1 MNRHL
6 KFGIEEEYF
15 ITDLG
20 ARRMAQSPP
29 GAAIDACKAALGDC
43 FAYEMFQGQIE
54 VASPVFTRIAEPEQY
69 FISARKTLRST
80 LQSYGL
86 GLLSVGSH
94 PLADWRV
101 QQATRQDHFTQLF
114 DDYQRVA
121 RRSVLSGLHVHVE
134 VPEHLDRIR
143 VMNHVLPW
151 LPLLLALSCSSPFW
165 DGADSGFMSYRQTAC
180 DEWPRMGIPE
190 FFEDEAAYEAYVA
203 LLIRTGTIRQA
214 SECWWGLRPACR
226 YPTLELRM
234 TDACPRLEDALCIAS
249 LFRLLVADAIDQAR
263 PGRSWSQTS
272 HWILKENRWRA
283 KRSGIHASFI
293 VEGYDRPFSAEQWL
307 FLAEQI
313 LGDAARELRVENVF
327 SQARHILRHGTSAD
341 RQRSVFER
349 ALHSTEDVHAALSS
363 VVDELLK
370 ETSQEPGNAICSSR
384 TQAAPAA
391 TDRVTA
397 LTGIRRSDCSTARF

>member
-15 ITDLG
+15 ITDLDT
-20 ARRMAQSPP
+20 RRMAERPP
-29 GAAIDACKAALGDC
+29 SAAIDACKAAIGEC

-54 VASPVFTRIAEPEQY
+54 VASPVFTRIAEAEQY
-69 FISARKTLRST
+69 FVSTRKSLRCT

-86 GLLSVGSH
+86 GLLCVGSH

-101 QQATRQDHFTQLF
+101 QEPTRQDHFTQMF
-114 DDYQRVA
+114 EDYQRVA

-151 LPLLLALSCSSPFW
+151 MPLLLVLSSSSPFW

-190 FFEDEAAYEAYVA
+190 YFEDEAAYEAYVA
-203 LLIRTGTIRQA
+203 LLIGTGTIRQA

-249 LFRLLVADAIDQAR
+249 LFRLLVADAIDQTR
-263 PGRSWSQTS
+263 PGRFWSPTS

-313 LGDAARELRVENVF
+313 LGEAARDLCVENVF
-327 SQARHILRHGTSAD
+327 SQARRILRSGTSAD

-349 ALHSTEDVHAALSS
+349 ALTGTEDVHSALSQ
-363 VVDELLK
+363 VVDQLLV
-370 ETSQEPGNAICSSR
+370 ETSQAPCNKTRSSWR
-384 TQAAPAA
+384 SLRPAA
-391 TDRVTA
+391 QQ
-397 LTGIRRSDCSTARF
+397 S

>member
-15 ITDLG
+15 ITDLDT
-20 ARRMAQSPP
+20 RRMAQTPP
-29 GAAIDACKAALGDC
+29 RASIDACKAAVGDC

-54 VASPVFTRIAEPEQY
+54 VASPVFTHIAEAEQY
-69 FISARKTLRST
+69 FVSTRKTLRCA

-86 GLLSVGSH
+86 GLLCVGSH

-101 QQATRQDHFTQLF
+101 QEPTRQDHFTQLF
-114 DDYQRVA
+114 EDYQRVA

-151 LPLLLALSCSSPFW
+151 MPLLLALSSSSPFW

-203 LLIRTGTIRQA
+203 LLIRTGTIRHA
-214 SECWWGLRPACR
+214 SECWWGLRPASR
-226 YPTLELRM
+226 FPTLELRM

-249 LFRLLVADAIDQAR
+249 LFRLLVADAIDQPR

-272 HWILKENRWRA
+272 HWLLKENRWRA
-283 KRSGIHASFI
+283 KRFGIHASFI

-327 SQARHILRHGTSAD
+327 SHARRILRSGTSAD

-349 ALHSTEDVHAALSS
+349 AQQSTVDVHGALSQ
-363 VVDELLK
+363 VVDQLLL
-370 ETSQEPGNAICSSR
+370 ETSQ
-384 TQAAPAA
+384 APCN
-391 TDRVTA
+391 TTRS
-397 LTGIRRSDCSTARF
+397 IRRSRCSIARF